1 MTEPDPQLR
10 RNAEATSRLA
20 ALVVRIGAA
29 DLERSLGGG
38 WTVAF
43 ALAHLAFWDVRQAI
57 ALGRYARDGAFP
69 PEDATTNA
77 TLEAIA
83 PLFHGDGLGPMAVRA
98 AERAD
103 AALRALT
110 PTQRAALLEAGL
122 DFAVERWRH
131 RDEHI
136 AHLTEEHAALNRAMA
151 ELQEQLHA
159 VEQQDVAC
167 RRDDGGGR
175 GGLGGCC
182 GAHGVSGG

>member
-1 MTEPDPQLR
+1 MSEPDPQLR

-20 ALVVRIGAA
+20 ALVVRLGPA
-29 DLERSLGGG
+29 DLERPLGGG

-57 ALGRYARDGAFP
+57 ALGRYARDGLYP

-83 PLFHGDGLGPMAVRA
+83 PLFHGDAVGPMAVRA

-110 PTQRAALLEAGL
+110 PAQRDALLEEGL

-131 RDEHI
+131 RDEH
-136 AHLTEEHAALNRAMA
+136 MA
-151 ELQEQLHA
+151 QIEA
-159 VEQQDVAC
+159 VV
-167 RRDDGGGR
+167 GGR
-175 GGLGGCC
+175 SL
-182 GAHGVSGG
+182 S